1 MIRLVEIQKKYGDR
15 MVLDIPALSFVP
27 GGRYALLGPNGSGKS
42 TLLRIISGVIRPDVG
57 MVTCDVPDKEI
68 GYLPQT
74 PYAFDLSVLKNV
86 MVAADQVRTAKQSA
100 LAALRCVGMEAL
112 ADLRGNRLSGG
123 ETQRMALARM
133 MVKRH
138 SVLLLDEP
146 TSAVDIRAGEQI
158 ERALLAYADQTNC
171 TLIFSSHAPSQAL
184 RLGAAVVMLDCGR
197 VVETGTAAD
206 VLHHPRS
213 ACTRAFLDH
222 WRI

>member
-146 TSAVDIRAGEQI
+146 TSAVDIR
-158 ERALLAYADQTNC
+158 
-171 TLIFSSHAPSQAL
+171 
-184 RLGAAVVMLDCGR
+184 
-197 VVETGTAAD
+197 
-206 VLHHPRS
+206 
-213 ACTRAFLDH
+213 
-222 WRI
+222 